1 MIPVLAYLPFLDP
14 INAVHDWWYLLLVPL
29 SFGVSVIYLALRM
42 PSLDHYWRRVLLMTV
57 QIVGAIAAL
66 AIVLVVLVQ
75 VVIPWLPVD

>member
-1 MIPVLAYLPFLDP
+1 MIPVLAYIPFLDP

-29 SFGVSVIYLALRM
+29 SFSVSVIYLALRM
-42 PSLDHYWRRVLLMTV
+42 PSLDQYWRRVLLMTV